1 MDAISSAGRRG
12 TCGTCGNSSL
22 IIPSAAK
29 SSSYCSCVIS
39 PLSFSSLSRSVA
51 RLIAA
56 LLDGLQD
63 CIDAQVASFQ
73 LVQQLHD
80 VRFAHGLLGG
90 LVVARQSQ
98 RRQYPVQT
106 AADGR
111 VGQVKAVLD
120 FFQVAASRKEGQEKL
135 FILTGQG
142 REPIERICSS
152 HSRITSGAVQLGNLQ
167 L

>member
-39 PLSFSSLSRSVA
+39 PLSFSALSRSVA
-51 RLIAA
+51 RLSAA
-56 LLDGLQD
+56 LLEGLQG
-63 CIDAQVASFQ
+63 CPAAQITGCQF
-73 LVQQLHD
+73 VQQLPD
-80 VRFAHGLLGG
+80 VRFVRGFLGG

-111 VGQVKAVLD
+111 VG
-120 FFQVAASRKEGQEKL
+120 
-135 FILTGQG
+135 
-142 REPIERICSS
+142 
-152 HSRITSGAVQLGNLQ
+152 
-167 L
+167 